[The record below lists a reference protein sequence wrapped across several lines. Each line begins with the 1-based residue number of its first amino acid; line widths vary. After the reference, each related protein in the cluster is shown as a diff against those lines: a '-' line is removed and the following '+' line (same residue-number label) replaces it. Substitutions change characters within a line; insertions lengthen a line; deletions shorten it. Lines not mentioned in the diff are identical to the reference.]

1 MAKFKSLYNTY
12 WQNRLLAEAVKSDHL
27 PNEILE
33 SIEPLLRK
41 GKRLLDI
48 GCGDGAIIE
57 IAIDRYEEIH
67 GCDISLNALSETKD
81 MGMFSVC
88 ADLNEGCVPYKDD
101 SFQCVTALELLEHII
116 NPLRILAEIK
126 RVLKPYGR
134 LVLTTPNIRYFRNL
148 HTLIFHGS
156 FPHTTID
163 DFVWGGGHLHYFTR
177 KDLSFL
183 LGQAGFKRINFYIN
197 EKQFSRS
204 WKRRFI
210 RAIIGN
216 YLFGEYFCGG
226 IALEATKE

>member
-1 MAKFKSLYNTY
+1 MARFKSLYDTY
-12 WQNRLLAEAVKSDHL
+12 WQNRLLTKAVKSDQS

-33 SIEPLLRK
+33 SIEPLLSK

-48 GCGDGAIIE
+48 GCGDGSIME

-67 GCDISLNALSETKD
+67 GCDISLNALSEAKE
-81 MGMFSVC
+81 MGMLSLC
-88 ADLNEGCVPYKDD
+88 ADLNEGYVPYKDD
-101 SFQCVTALELLEHII
+101 SFECVTALEFLEHMI

-126 RVLKPYGR
+126 RVLKPSGR

-156 FPHTTID
+156 FPRTTID

-183 LGQAGFKRINFYIN
+183 LNQAGFKRINFYVN

-204 WKRRFI
+204 WKRLFI
-210 RAIIGN
+210 RAIIGK

-226 IALEATKE
+226 IALEAIKK

>member
-1 MAKFKSLYNTY
+1 MAKLKSLYNTY
-12 WQNRLLAEAVKSDHL
+12 WQNRLLAEAVTSDHL

-33 SIEPLLRK
+33 SIEPLLKK

-48 GCGDGAIIE
+48 GCGDGSIIE
-57 IAIDRYEEIH
+57 IAIDRYEEIY

-81 MGMFSVC
+81 MLMFSVC
-88 ADLNEGCVPYKDD
+88 ADLNEGCIPYKDD
-101 SFQCVTALELLEHII
+101 SFECVTALEFLEHII
-116 NPLRILAEIK
+116 NPLRILEDIR
-126 RVLKPYGR
+126 RVLKPHGR

-148 HTLIFHGS
+148 HTLILHGS
-156 FPHTTID
+156 FPHTTMD

-177 KDLSFL
+177 KDLAFL
-183 LGQAGFKRINFYIN
+183 LSQAGFKRINFQIN

>member
-1 MAKFKSLYNTY
+1 
-12 WQNRLLAEAVKSDHL
+12 
-27 PNEILE
+27 
-33 SIEPLLRK
+33 
-41 GKRLLDI
+41 
-48 GCGDGAIIE
+48 
-57 IAIDRYEEIH
+57 
-67 GCDISLNALSETKD
+67 

-101 SFQCVTALELLEHII
+101 SFECVTALEFLEHII

-148 HTLIFHGS
+148 HTLILRGS
-156 FPHTTID
+156 FPRTTID
-163 DFVWGGGHLHYFTR
+163 DFVWGGGHFHYFTR

-183 LGQAGFKRINFYIN
+183 LSQAGFKRVNFYIN

-226 IALEATKE
+226 IAVEATKE